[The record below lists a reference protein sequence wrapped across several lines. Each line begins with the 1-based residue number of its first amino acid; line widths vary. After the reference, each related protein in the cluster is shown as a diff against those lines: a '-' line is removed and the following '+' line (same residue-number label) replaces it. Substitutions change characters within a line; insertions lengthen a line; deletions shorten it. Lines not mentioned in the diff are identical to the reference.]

1 MKRLSALLLIAIVS
15 TPLAAQTQTDSI
27 PQILEKVD
35 SGSMLRVRAGRQ
47 MTRGRFSGM
56 SNDAIVLEQTS
67 GAQTPIRFSVIDDI
81 WKEGS
86 YWKQGAIIGGV
97 ASAAVL
103 TGFGFLIVKASC
115 EQDDGCKGD
124 YPIVALY
131 AIGVGG
137 VGGGLVGAGL
147 GYLAKRWVPIFS
159 N

>member
-81 WKEGS
+81 WKGGS

>member
-67 GAQTPIRFSVIDDI
+67 GVQAPIRFSVIDDI

>member
-35 SGSMLRVRAGRQ
+35 SGSMLRVRIGRQ
-47 MTRGRFSGM
+47 ITRGRFSGM

-147 GYLAKRWVPIFS
+147 GYLAKRWIPIFS

>member
-1 MKRLSALLLIAIVS
+1 MKKFFALLLIAIAS
-15 TPLAAQTQTDSI
+15 TPLTVQAQADSI
-27 PQILEKVD
+27 PQALEKVD
-35 SGSMLRVRAGRQ
+35 SGSLLRVRAARQ
-47 MTRGRFSGM
+47 ITRGRFSGM
-56 SNDAIVLEQTS
+56 SNDAIVLEQTN
-67 GAQTPIRFSVIDDI
+67 GAQTPIRFNAIDDI
-81 WKEGS
+81 WKQGS

-103 TGFGFLIVKASC
+103 TGFGFLIVRASC

-147 GYLAKRWVPIFS
+147 GYLAKRWIPIFS